1 MVQVGTVRAYQ
12 GQGPAVSLD
21 CPIML
26 SDGTIVAGWHD
37 DARSCLLV
45 LATVRVRSLRSGS
58 RHSTSFLFSRCTVE
72 SVTPLAPRSTSVPL
86 CRHRLLLHAPHIPL
100 RGMFV
105 AVDRA
110 RA

>member
-45 LATVRVRSLRSGS
+45 LAIVRLRSLRSGS
-58 RHSTSFLFSRCTVE
+58 LHITALLLFSVYRGDDDALIL
-72 SVTPLAPRSTSVPL
+72 S
-86 CRHRLLLHAPHIPL
+86 L
-100 RGMFV
+100 R
-105 AVDRA
+105 
-110 RA
+110 